1 VRGWEYFER
10 VRAAR
15 QKAPDLGAKR
25 SHSLA
30 MASICND
37 KQVAFDVLSGHD
49 RNTLS
54 LWGVG
59 LFKFDRQVLEVT
71 ILPTLSGLLKTNPS
85 YLLETL

>member
-1 VRGWEYFER
+1 MPLPKCSMAIMLAQLESYLGNERLRAFRTVRT
-10 VRAAR
+10 AR

-37 KQVAFDVLSGHD
+37 EQEAFGVMSGHD

-54 LWGVG
+54 L
-59 LFKFDRQVLEVT
+59 
-71 ILPTLSGLLKTNPS
+71 
-85 YLLETL
+85 